1 MQLNINKNKK
11 NDKNDFKLFYYQ
23 MIRDSF
29 GIKATPKTI
38 VEIKAIR
45 LYNRYQLCAE
55 KKIESSLDGKTYC
68 NFEKK

>member
-45 LYNRYQLCAE
+45 LYNR
-55 KKIESSLDGKTYC
+55 
-68 NFEKK
+68 